1 MSYLLALDLDGT
13 TVNRQGKLGEKTKEA
28 LLAARERGHLVVFAT
43 GRRDIDMFSFWEESK
58 YADFLLLNNGAKLM
72 CPDSGNVIFNHVIPP
87 ETARLLIETCLKENW
102 QLHVTSGDYWA
113 INKWNDG
120 LQGYIDYLGTA
131 PIRYSRLEDTPW
143 QQVEGFM
150 VTADLI
156 PVCQF
161 IEQAKL
167 PLAYTLSED
176 NCVDIMAQN
185 ISKWG
190 GLTELLALLKISAD
204 RVIAAGDYN
213 NDLPM
218 IRGAG
223 IGVAVANALPE
234 VKAAADYI
242 TQNDCDHDAVAE
254 IVEKYLI

>member
-1 MSYLLALDLDGT
+1 
-13 TVNRQGKLGEKTKEA
+13 
-28 LLAARERGHLVVFAT
+28 
-43 GRRDIDMFSFWEESK
+43 
-58 YADFLLLNNGAKLM
+58 
-72 CPDSGNVIFNHVIPP
+72 
-87 ETARLLIETCLKENW
+87 
-102 QLHVTSGDYWA
+102 
-113 INKWNDG
+113 
-120 LQGYIDYLGTA
+120 
-131 PIRYSRLEDTPW
+131 
-143 QQVEGFM
+143 M

-156 PVCQF
+156 PVCKF

-190 GLTELLALLKISAD
+190 GLTELMTLLKISAD

-242 TQNDCDHDAVAE
+242 TQSDCDHDAVAE

>member
-1 MSYLLALDLDGT
+1 MPYLLALDLDGT
-13 TVNRQGKLGEKTKEA
+13 TVNRQGKLGEKTKAA
-28 LLAARERGHLVVFAT
+28 LLAARKRGHLVVFAT

-72 CPDSGNVIFNHVIPP
+72 CPDTKEVLFNHVIPP
-87 ETARLLIETCLKENW
+87 MTSKILIETCLRENW

-120 LQGYIDYLGTA
+120 LQSYIDYLGTA
-131 PIRYSRLEDTPW
+131 PVRYSCLEDTPW

-150 VTADLI
+150 VTADLK
-156 PVCQF
+156 PVCKF
-161 IEQAKL
+161 IEEARL
-167 PLAYTLSED
+167 PLAYTFSED
-176 NCVDIMAQN
+176 NCVDIMARD

-190 GLTELLALLKISAD
+190 GLTELMQRLQIAPEQ
-204 RVIAAGDYN
+204 VIAAGDYN

-218 IRGAG
+218 IQGAG
-223 IGVAVANALPE
+223 IGIAVANALPE
-234 VKAAADYI
+234 VKAAADYV
-242 TQNDCDHDAVAE
+242 TENDCDHDAVAE

>member
-1 MSYLLALDLDGT
+1 MPYLLALDLDGT
-13 TVNRQGKLGEKTKEA
+13 TVNNQGYWGEKTKAA
-28 LLAARERGHLVVFAT
+28 LLAARSRGHLVVFDT

-72 CPDSGNVIFNHVIPP
+72 RPETKDVIFNHVIDP
-87 ETARLLIETCLKENW
+87 ETAKQLIEKCLAENW

-120 LQGYIDYLGTA
+120 LQSYIDFLGTA
-131 PIRYSRLEDTPW
+131 PGRYSRLEDTPW
-143 QQVEGFM
+143 QQVDGFM
-150 VTADLI
+150 VTTDLV
-156 PVCQF
+156 PVCQY
-161 IEQAKL
+161 IEEAKL
-167 PLAYTLSED
+167 PLACTLSQD
-176 NCVDIMAQN
+176 SCVDIMTQN

-190 GLTELLALLKISAD
+190 GLQELMDLLQISPSQ
-204 RVIAAGDYN
+204 VIAAGDYS

-223 IGVAVANALPE
+223 IGIAVANALPE
-234 VKAAADYI
+234 VKSVADYV
-242 TQNDCDHDAVAE
+242 TKNDCNHDAVAE